1 MALLDEQDST
11 AVATAGGVNING
23 AERRPRYRCAVRYPF
38 LFSLFVQLI
47 ALFGP
52 FSDPE
57 TIAEMGQRISIF
69 YKYFCNVTCNFS
81 KLRLYPKFNTF
92 VVVCQ
97 QFFLNAGP
105 HSTPIIDAKCFGLI
119 AHSNLFRERQVNQM
133 KGPGTVSILV
143 EFPSV
148 SFPIKKGR
156 GRPKTKK
163 KKKK

>member
-1 MALLDEQDST
+1 MALLDVQDST

-69 YKYFCNVTCNFS
+69 YKYFCNVTCNFPNFGYTRS
-81 KLRLYPKFNTF
+81 STHLSLFANN
-92 VVVCQ
+92 
-97 QFFLNAGP
+97 FFLNAGP